1 MTGVSLT
8 SAKAAF
14 LVKKAWCLGERGDNY
29 ADSRDQKNKINEN
42 KIKFFCSNTSTPII
56 KILSS

>member
-14 LVKKAWCLGERGDNY
+14 LVKKAWCLGERSDNY